1 MFFMLKLNKMIRK
14 PLKTNLQI
22 LIYNLYWNTKVIK
35 RLKNELALSQNDDEI
50 YLINGSISEYKQ
62 YRISFLRE
70 KNIEI
75 EKVKKNYSY
84 K

>member
-1 MFFMLKLNKMIRK
+1 MIRK

-35 RLKNELALSQNDDEI
+35 NLKKDLVFAKDDEFCFI
-50 YLINGSISEYKQ
+50 KKSLIEYKQ

-75 EKVKKNYSY
+75 KKVKKNRPN
-84 K
+84 